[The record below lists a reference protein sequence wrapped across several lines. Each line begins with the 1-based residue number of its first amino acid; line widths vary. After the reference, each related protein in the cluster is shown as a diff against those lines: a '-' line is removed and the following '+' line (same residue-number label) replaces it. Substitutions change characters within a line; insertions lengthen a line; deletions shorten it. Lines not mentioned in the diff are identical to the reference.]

1 MKNIGCV
8 CACAHSTLAFA
19 VNICR
24 RAKQYTVEA
33 GSSGRSTKGPRRA
46 SFARAPSPNLISSG
60 EGRGLGLGVLVA
72 AVLELVAQLLE
83 GKDERQR
90 HAEDGRGQPLVRGQ
104 QRARRVEYV
113 VVG

>member
-1 MKNIGCV
+1 M
-8 CACAHSTLAFA
+8 
-19 VNICR
+19 
-24 RAKQYTVEA
+24 VEA
-33 GSSGRSTKGPRRA
+33 GSSGRSTKGPHRA
-46 SFARAPSPNLISSG
+46 SLLRARRPPTCSPLG
-60 EGRGLGLGVLVA
+60 EGRGLGLGVLLA

-104 QRARRVEYV
+104 QRARRVEHV